1 MFNVDKI
8 TQKLKEKKI
17 TQRKFYED
25 LKLPNNSLSK
35 WKKQNSIPS
44 ALKCYNIA
52 KYLGCRIED
61 LLDLPYLE

>member
-8 TQKLKEKKI
+8 KQILKEKKI

-35 WKKQNSIPS
+35 WKKQHSCPS
-44 ALKCYNIA
+44 AIICYRIA
-52 KYLGCRIED
+52 LYLDCRIED
-61 LLDLPYLE
+61 LLDLPPLE

>member
-8 TQKLKEKKI
+8 KQMLKEKKI

-35 WKKQNSIPS
+35 WKKQH
-44 ALKCYNIA
+44 
-52 KYLGCRIED
+52 
-61 LLDLPYLE
+61 